1 MVVVAEDA
9 EDVLVELAIG
19 DFGEPGSIQAA
30 LDGVDGVFLACSNQP
45 QQVEYENRVIDA
57 AEEAGVRRIVKLSAL
72 GAEIG
77 SPVAFWDWHARIEDH
92 LRASDVPSVVLRPTF
107 SMANL
112 LASAEAVQYTG
123 KLFAPAGEAGI
134 SMIHPQDVAAVAS
147 VALVEDRHDGKTY
160 TLTGPEA
167 ITFGQVAGYLWG
179 ALGREIE
186 YLNVPDEAA
195 LQSMA
200 EQGLPEFVAGQIV
213 TVFGFLRSGVQER
226 TTSTVRTLTGHDPRP
241 FALFAS
247 EHARLFAPPRSNGK
261 IARKRRSGRVRLSCG
276 DSANR
281 TKGAGLSG
289 SQRLSS
295 LPRLWGYSALDPPGF
310 LPMLTISG
318 VTPVAG
324 PSPSSWSLYW

>member
-1 MVVVAEDA
+1 MQKILVSGATGNVGSRVIHELRGRGVPVRAFVRDRDRAMEMLGD
-9 EDVLVELAIG
+9 DVELAVG

-77 SPVAFWDWHARIEDH
+77 SPVAFWDWHARIENH
-92 LRASDVPSVVLRPTF
+92 LRASSVPFVILRPTF

-123 KLFAPAGEAGI
+123 KLFAPAGDAEV
-134 SMIHPQDVAAVAS
+134 SMIHPQDIAAVAS
-147 VALVEDRHDGKTY
+147 ATLIEDGHEGKWY

-179 ALGREIE
+179 TLGREIE

-195 LQSMA
+195 LQGMV

-213 TVFGFLRSGVQER
+213 TVFGILRSGAQER
-226 TTSTVRTLTGHDPRP
+226 TTSTVRTLTGRKPHG
-241 FALFAS
+241 FAEFAGEYAPLFGEAAS
-247 EHARLFAPPRSNGK
+247 
-261 IARKRRSGRVRLSCG
+261 
-276 DSANR
+276 
-281 TKGAGLSG
+281 
-289 SQRLSS
+289 
-295 LPRLWGYSALDPPGF
+295 
-310 LPMLTISG
+310 
-318 VTPVAG
+318 PV
-324 PSPSSWSLYW
+324 ST